1 MRKGNNHEFMINRK
15 RLDFARKAA
24 NKCMHI
30 CAGMAYLLCGWDD
43 GARFHAKNG
52 KEMKIKEIKPTNQM
66 QTFQIQLGKPRVC
79 FDLTWKFNQLLY
91 STAFGEPSS

>member
-52 KEMKIKEIKPTNQM
+52 KEMKIKPSNQPTKCRP
-66 QTFQIQLGKPRVC
+66 F
-79 FDLTWKFNQLLY
+79 KFNWVSQGSVL
-91 STAFGEPSS
+91 T